1 VLGLPLPRDD
11 EGGTVAKKEK
21 KGKTVDVPAG
31 PKIEDVI
38 DEVTGKL
45 AVKHKTASDAAG
57 VTSISVGPNVYAKRG
72 DGSFLIYRSDA
83 AAVFAQGLVR
93 A

>member
-1 VLGLPLPRDD
+1 
-11 EGGTVAKKEK
+11 VAKKEK
-21 KGKTVDVPAG
+21 KGRTAEASAG
-31 PKIEDVI
+31 PNIEEVV

-45 AVKHKTASDAAG
+45 AVKHKTAADAAG

-83 AAVFAQGLVR
+83 AAIFAQGLVR